1 MRKIVLLFTAILGC
15 CLLAS
20 AQNREVSGTVTDP
33 DGAPIIGASV
43 FVKGTSTG
51 TTTSSEGT
59 FSVTAPANGT
69 LMVAFIGYRTQEVA
83 VAGKTHLA
91 IQLDEDHKAIDEVI
105 VVAYG
110 TASKASLTGSVT
122 SVKSADIEKRATSS
136 ATSTLEGVSPGV
148 QVNSSYGEPG
158 SAPDIRIRGFGS
170 INGTNA
176 PLYVV
181 DGTIFSGSIN
191 DLNPADIESINVLK
205 DASSA
210 ALYGNRAANGV
221 VLITTKKGRSGKL
234 NINVSTK
241 QGVYTR
247 GIKEYETLGA
257 DRWMEAMFTSLY
269 TDNFDYYAYK
279 AGLEYDAAHANAIA
293 DSKAELIPQ
302 YIKRNIYDA
311 ADDAVFD
318 DNGKVIAKK
327 LPGYT
332 DLDWFDGV
340 EQTGY
345 RGEYNIQ
352 ADVAGDRYDVFA
364 SLSYLNE
371 EGYIKNNSF
380 ERFTARLS
388 ANFKANKWF
397 RTGINLSGSSQYND
411 YQAMAYSAYY
421 ANPFYS
427 ARMMAPVYPMY
438 MHNDDGSYLL
448 DDNGEKI
455 FDTTS
460 PYLDNRNIAYEL
472 QHDYNRVSLLTLNG
486 SAYATFTF
494 LKDFEFTVR
503 GSLDERYSVTKGYNN
518 PEIGDGASN
527 GGRMDKTYYK
537 YRTYTLQ
544 EQLTYNKDFA
554 DHHHIDVL
562 LGHENYVHKYDYDYA
577 MKVTQGVSVDQFN
590 AFSAMQYIEGL
601 AHNYKTESYLARA
614 RYNYD
619 ERYFVEASFRRDGS
633 SRFAK
638 DARWG
643 NFWSVG
649 GSWVIS
655 NEGFMKKASWVDFL
669 KLRGSYGEVGNDQSA
684 GWYAYKTL
692 YGLGQN
698 DNKMALVASQLG
710 NPDLKWE
717 TTQSFD
723 IGIDARLWD
732 RVDLTLDY
740 FSKRSKDLIYNE
752 NLPQSGGTLSTGD
765 SNPYITRNFGSVKN
779 YGVEVAVNVDL
790 IRNKNWKWDLGVN
803 ATFLK
808 NKIKE
813 LPNHEGYDSGTQ
825 RLEEGH
831 SIFEFYLYQYAGVDQ
846 LTGYAMYEFD
856 TENYDA
862 ETYAA
867 AGYAEEIGGKYY
879 TPVTSY
885 ARKDWSGTALP
896 TVYGG
901 ITTTLTW
908 KNLTFNALC
917 SYSIGG
923 KVYDSTYRVLMYPSL
938 TGPQALHKDI
948 LGAWNGVPEGMTA
961 DSPNRLNPDGV
972 PTTGS
977 DMATYTYAASDRWL
991 TDASYF
997 IIKNIGLTYTFPK
1010 RWMSKL
1016 GLGGLSVSFN
1026 VENPL
1031 TCTSRRGLNPQYS
1044 FSGSQDQT
1052 YVSARIYTFGANLK
1066 F

>member
-1 MRKIVLLFTAILGC
+1 MRKIVLLLTAVLGC

-20 AQNREVSGTVTDP
+20 AQNRKVSGTVTDP
-33 DGAPIIGASV
+33 NGAPIFGASV
-43 FVKGTSTG
+43 YVEGTSTG
-51 TTTSSEGT
+51 TTTGPKGE

-69 LMVAFIGYRTQEVA
+69 LTISFIGFGTQSVA
-83 VAGKTHLA
+83 IAGKTHLA
-91 IQLDEDHKAIDEVI
+91 IQLHEDNQSIDDVI

-136 ATSTLEGVSPGV
+136 VTSTLEGVSSGV

-221 VLITTKKGRSGKL
+221 ILITTKKGRSGKL

-247 GIKEYETLGA
+247 GIGEYETLDA
-257 DRWMEAMFTSLY
+257 DRWMEAMFTAAY
-269 TDNFDYYAYK
+269 TDNYDYYAYNI
-279 AGLEYDAAHANAIA
+279 GLAHDAAHAYSISDAQE
-293 DSKAELIPQ
+293 ELIPY

-311 ADDAVFD
+311 ADNAVFD

-371 EGYIKNNSF
+371 EGYIKNNDF
-380 ERFTARLS
+380 ERFTGRLS

-397 RTGINLSGSSQYND
+397 RTGLNLSGSSQYND

-421 ANPFYS
+421 ANPFYA

-438 MHNDDGSYLL
+438 MHNADGSYQL
-448 DDNGEKI
+448 DDNGNKI

-460 PYLDNRNIAYEL
+460 SYLENRNIAYEL
-472 QHDYNRVSLLTLNG
+472 QHDYNRTSRLTLNG

-494 LKDFEFTVR
+494 LKDFDFTVR
-503 GSLDERYSVTKGYNN
+503 GSLDERYTVDKTYNN

-527 GGRMDKTYYK
+527 GGRMEKTYYK

-554 DHHHIDVL
+554 GHHHIDVL
-562 LGHENYVHKYDYDYA
+562 LGHENYAYKYDYDFV
-577 MKVTQGVSVDQFN
+577 MKTTQGVPVDQFN
-590 AFSAMQYIEGL
+590 AFGAMQYIEGL
-601 AHNYKTESYLARA
+601 ANNYKTESYLARA

-643 NFWSVG
+643 NFWSLG
-649 GSWVIS
+649 GSWVVS
-655 NEGFMKKASWVDFL
+655 NEQFMKKASWVDFL
-669 KLRGSYGEVGNDQSA
+669 KLRASYGEVGNDQSA
-684 GWYAYKTL
+684 GYYASKTL
-692 YGLGQN
+692 YGFGQN
-698 DNKMALVASQLG
+698 DNKLAVVASQLG

-723 IGIDARLWD
+723 VGIDARLWN
-732 RVDLTLDY
+732 RVDLTVDY

-752 NLPQSGGTLSTGD
+752 NLPESVGSLGTDET
-765 SNPYITRNFGSVKN
+765 NPYITRNFGSVKN
-779 YGVEVAVNVDL
+779 YGVEVSVDVDL
-790 IRNKNWKWDLGVN
+790 IRSKNWKWDLGVN

-808 NKIKE
+808 NKVKE
-813 LPNHEGYDSGTQ
+813 LPDHKGYDSGTQ
-825 RLEEGH
+825 RYEEGH
-831 SIFEFYLYQYAGVDQ
+831 SIYEFYLYQYAGVDQ

-862 ETYAA
+862 EMYAS

-879 TPVTSY
+879 TPVTTY

-923 KVYDSTYRVLMYPSL
+923 KVYDSTYRTLMYPYL
-938 TGPQALHKDI
+938 NGPQALHKDI

-961 DSPNRLNPDGV
+961 DSPNRLAPDGI

-977 DMATYTYAASDRWL
+977 GMATYTYAASDRWL

-1010 RWMSKL
+1010 TWMNKL

-1044 FSGSQDQT
+1044 FTGSQDQT